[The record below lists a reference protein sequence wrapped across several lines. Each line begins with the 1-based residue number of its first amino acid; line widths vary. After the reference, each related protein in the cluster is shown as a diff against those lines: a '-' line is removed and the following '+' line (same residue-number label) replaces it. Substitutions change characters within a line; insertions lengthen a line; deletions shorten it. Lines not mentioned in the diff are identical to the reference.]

1 MKNLINKLINLFGY
15 KIIKVS
21 SIDKSDL
28 NQITRILIQNPEP
41 IIFDVGANKGQ
52 SIERYKKL
60 FSKPE
65 IHSFE
70 PNPVEVNN
78 MKEKYK
84 NEKKIFLNNCAVGEK
99 EGKMD
104 FNIMADSTHSSFKN
118 LIPDTTWLKKR
129 SLTAKV
135 QPKEYR
141 TKKVSTNLISLD
153 DYSEKNNIQNIDILK
168 IDTQG
173 YEDKVLLGAE
183 KLIKNRRIK
192 LIQLEIIFTEIY
204 EKPLQI
210 YDIEKTLIPNKYK
223 FFGTSNGGSLV
234 SEYVYQSD
242 FIYVSPDVY
251 ENFRLNVAV

>member
-104 FNIMADSTHSSFKN
+104 FNIMPDST
-118 LIPDTTWLKKR
+118 
-129 SLTAKV
+129 
-135 QPKEYR
+135 
-141 TKKVSTNLISLD
+141 
-153 DYSEKNNIQNIDILK
+153 
-168 IDTQG
+168 
-173 YEDKVLLGAE
+173 
-183 KLIKNRRIK
+183 
-192 LIQLEIIFTEIY
+192 
-204 EKPLQI
+204 
-210 YDIEKTLIPNKYK
+210 
-223 FFGTSNGGSLV
+223 
-234 SEYVYQSD
+234 
-242 FIYVSPDVY
+242 
-251 ENFRLNVAV
+251 